1 MVVGGIRD
9 TEYGVWSMECLTW
22 NLDAG
27 WRIIYFQENST
38 HILFTV
44 HYSLYMD
51 MNDTYVVVRQ
61 KGKKSIKQVF

>member
-44 HYSLYMD
+44 HYTLTRTYLHAKVRKASVSL
-51 MNDTYVVVRQ
+51 
-61 KGKKSIKQVF
+61 